1 MTKNMILSECGV
13 CEANNYK
20 YVEKYSALSIVINT
34 KINGTLKS
42 KLIRSIFSKIGRK
55 IMLD

>member
-1 MTKNMILSECGV
+1 MILSECGV